1 MNYGKINKP
10 KEYISVK
17 KFGKY
22 LHSTNFIIQYKNDL
36 RDKNLKERN
45 IRLGITASKKIG
57 NAVTRNLIKRRIK
70 NIFHNAIN
78 SQKSK
83 YSLFIVIGK
92 KNIVKLDYKS
102 LVYEFNNAF
111 KKINN

>member
-10 KEYISVK
+10 KEYISIN

-22 LHSTNFIIQYKNDL
+22 LHSNNFIIQYKNEIIDKDL
-36 RDKNLKERN
+36 KKCN

-57 NAVTRNLIKRRIK
+57 NAVARNLIKRRLKI
-70 NIFHNAIN
+70 IFHNAIN
-78 SQKSK
+78 EQKAK

-92 KNIVKLDYKS
+92 KNIVNLDYKG
-102 LVYEFNNAF
+102 LVFEFNNAF